1 MLIKS
6 YKTKFIKELSS
17 LYDDKEMESFFYL
30 ILENFHQIKRIDLAL
45 NPEMKMNDKQL
56 LHWERVLAH
65 LKKQKPIQYIL
76 GETEFYGLPF
86 LVNENT
92 LIPRPETEELVEL
105 IIKQNSKS
113 EIPPEPKVNGAK
125 LNSKLKILDIG
136 TGSGCIAISLAKN
149 ISNAEVFAIDI
160 SEKALAVAQKNAAIN
175 KVKVNFIQADI
186 LKINNLE
193 QLPTSNSQLPTPSF
207 QLPTSIFHLPSSNS
221 QLPTSNFHLPS
232 SNSQL
237 PTPFDIIV
245 SNPPYVR
252 NLEKAE
258 INPNVMEYEPHLALF
273 VEDDDALLFY
283 RKIAQ
288 LALKNLSPKGK
299 LYFEINQ
306 YLGKETVELIK
317 SYGFKKVVLYKDI
330 YGNDR
335 MMEGT
340 R

>member
-1 MLIKS
+1 MLLKS
-6 YKTKFIKELSS
+6 YKTKFFQELSS

-45 NPEMKMNDKQL
+45 NPQMEMNDKQL
-56 LHWERVLAH
+56 LYWERVLAD

-136 TGSGCIAISLAKN
+136 TGSGCIAIALKKN
-149 ISNAEVFAIDI
+149 LPNSEVFAIDI
-160 SEKALAVAQKNAAIN
+160 SEEALETAKKNAQIN
-175 KVKVNFIQADI
+175 QVEIHFIQVDI

-193 QLPTSNSQLPTPSF
+193 QFPT
-207 QLPTSIFHLPSSNS
+207 SNS
-221 QLPTSNFHLPS
+221 QLPTSNFHLP
-232 SNSQL
+232 
-237 PTPFDIIV
+237 TTFDIIV

-252 NLEKAE
+252 NIEKQE
-258 INPNVMEYEPHLALF
+258 INPNVLEYEPHLALF
-273 VEDDDALLFY
+273 VEDEDALIFY

-288 LALKNLSPKGK
+288 LALKSLSPNGR

-306 YLGKETVELIK
+306 YLGKETVELIE
-317 SYGFKKVVLYKDI
+317 SFGFKNVVLHKDI

-335 MMEGT
+335 MIEGT

>member
-1 MLIKS
+1 MLLKS
-6 YKTKFIKELSS
+6 YKTKFFQELSS
-17 LYDDKEMESFFYL
+17 LYDEKEIESFFYL

-45 NPEMKMNDKQL
+45 NPQMRMNDKQL
-56 LHWERVLAH
+56 LHWESILSD

-136 TGSGCIAISLAKN
+136 TGSGCIAISLVKN
-149 ISNAEVFAIDI
+149 ISNVEVYAIDI
-160 SEKALAVAQKNAAIN
+160 SEEVLETAKKNAQIN
-175 KVKVNFIQADI
+175 QVEIHFIQADI

-193 QLPTSNSQLPTPSF
+193 QLPTSNPKLETHNPKLETQ
-207 QLPTSIFHLPSSNS
+207 
-221 QLPTSNFHLPS
+221 
-232 SNSQL
+232 
-237 PTPFDIIV
+237 FDIIV

-252 NLEKAE
+252 NLEKQE
-258 INPNVMEYEPHLALF
+258 INPNVLEYEPHLALF

-288 LALKNLSPKGK
+288 LALKSLSPNGR

-306 YLGKETVELIK
+306 YLGKETVELIE
-317 SYGFKKVVLYKDI
+317 SFGFKNVVLHKDI

-335 MMEGT
+335 MIEGT

>member
-1 MLIKS
+1 MLLKS

-17 LYDDKEMESFFYL
+17 LYDYKEMESFFYL

-45 NPEMKMNDKQL
+45 NPQMEMNDKQL
-56 LHWERVLAH
+56 LHWESILSD

-136 TGSGCIAISLAKN
+136 TGSGCIAIALKKN
-149 ISNAEVFAIDI
+149 LPNSEVFAIDI
-160 SEKALAVAQKNAAIN
+160 SEEALETAKKNAQIN
-175 KVKVNFIQADI
+175 QVEINFIQADI

-193 QLPTSNSQLPTPSF
+193 QLPTSNSQLPT
-207 QLPTSIFHLPSSNS
+207 
-221 QLPTSNFHLPS
+221 SNFHLPTSVFQLPS
-232 SNSQL
+232 SNFHL
-237 PTPFDIIV
+237 PTTFDIIV

-252 NLEKAE
+252 ILEKQE
-258 INPNVMEYEPHLALF
+258 INPNVLEYEPHLALF

-288 LALKNLSPKGK
+288 LALKSLTPNGK

-306 YLGKETVELIK
+306 YLGIETLELIK
-317 SYGFKKVVLYKDI
+317 SFGFKNVVLHKDI

-335 MMEGT
+335 MIEGT